1 MSEAAPPAWT
11 GEDVR
16 ERFNA
21 IPSVLYYTRAAHSL
35 GIWKSERLLIERL
48 FPDRETP
55 LVEAGCGS
63 GRVTLALWR
72 LGFARIVAFDFADEL
87 LDQAKSL
94 ANEKGASSLTFL
106 CADATKVGRDAF
118 GLGPGEYFGGALM
131 MFNGLMQIPGREN
144 RRAALRSLR
153 QLCREGAPFLFTTH
167 DRDRFREEAASWWG
181 AEESRWASGRQDPR
195 LSEFGD
201 RHFEDESGEVFIH
214 IPDRAEILSDLAET
228 GWAHRFDAMRS
239 EIAEETRAVTA
250 FSDDCRFWVAERV

>member
-1 MSEAAPPAWT
+1 MSEAAPPALT

-35 GIWKSERLLIERL
+35 GIWKSERLLIERH

-55 LVEAGCGS
+55 LVEAGCGA

-72 LGFARIVAFDFADEL
+72 MGHRRITAFDFADEL
-87 LDQAKSL
+87 LDQARSL
-94 ANEKGASSLTFL
+94 ASEKGANAISFL
-106 CADATKVGRDAF
+106 CADATKVERAAF
-118 GLGPGEYFGGALM
+118 GLAEGESFGGALM

-144 RRAALRSLR
+144 RRAALRRLR
-153 QLCREGAPFLFTTH
+153 DVCREGAPFLFTTH
-167 DRDRFREEAASWWG
+167 DRDRFREEAGSWWKS
-181 AEESRWASGRQDPR
+181 EDSRWACGRQDPR
-195 LSEFGD
+195 LSDFGD

-214 IPDRAEILSDLAET
+214 IPDRAEILADLSET

-239 EIAEETRAVTA
+239 EISDETKAVAE
-250 FSDDCRFWVAERV
+250 FSDDCRFWVAGRA